1 MSHPMKNQIS
11 IDPSDLDLNVELSAT
26 EQEIIPRAN
35 SATLVTFNT
44 QTGESLLFNI
54 RMPDGNTP
62 PMAAEV
68 LDQDGQLVGYV
79 AQAGSLFTRGLP
91 EKVISALYGDL
102 IIKTDVHLHI
112 MSHTIKLMYNL
123 SAFLFSVYRAIIRKK
138 HEKNLLYTIAFNF
151 SP

>member
-1 MSHPMKNQIS
+1 M
-11 IDPSDLDLNVELSAT
+11 DLNVELSAT

-91 EKVISALYGDL
+91 EKGHLSVVWGPDNKDRCSFTYHVTHN
-102 IIKTDVHLHI
+102 KTDVQPQRVPVQCIPRH
-112 MSHTIKLMYNL
+112 NQ
-123 SAFLFSVYRAIIRKK
+123 
-138 HEKNLLYTIAFNF
+138 EKT
-151 SP
+151 